1 VAREEVER
9 TLDGN
14 RASTMQTLDECL
26 RYRLAE
32 ERCAVP
38 VLGRSVVAEDEYA
51 FVEGDRLVAEF
62 SLLAKTEQ
70 IQETELSGARAFEN
84 GGANG
89 LSDFVEAR
97 FQESLVEAPAPLNLL
112 AIVRISS
119 AVSLL
124 ASI

>member
-1 VAREEVER
+1 VER
-9 TLDGN
+9 TLDRN
-14 RASTMQTLDECL
+14 RAPTMQALDECL

-32 ERCAVP
+32 ERCAVRVP
-38 VLGRSVVAEDEYA
+38 GHLVVAEDEDA
-51 FVEGDRLVAEF
+51 LVEGDRLFAELF
-62 SLLAKTEQ
+62 LLAKTEQ
-70 IQETELSGARAFEN
+70 IQETELGGAGAVED

-97 FQESLVEAPAPLNLL
+97 FQESLVEAPTPLNLL
-112 AIVRISS
+112 AIVTISS

>member
-1 VAREEVER
+1 MKR

-14 RASTMQTLDECL
+14 WTPTMQALDECL

-32 ERCAVP
+32 ERCAVRVP
-38 VLGRSVVAEDEYA
+38 GRSVVAEDEHA
-51 FVEGDRLVAEF
+51 LVEGDRLIAEF

-70 IQETELSGARAFEN
+70 VQKTQLSGAGASED

-112 AIVRISS
+112 AIITISS